1 MIMRIEKTII
11 VRGRMLIK
19 RIFDVFLTLIA
30 LVVLFPLMLLISV
43 VIVCDSKGGIFYK
56 QIRVGKNNKDFSL
69 YKFRTM
75 RMDSDEQSLITVGD
89 RDARITWVG
98 YSLRKM
104 KLDELPQLIN
114 ILKGDMSIVGPRPEV
129 RKYVNLYT
137 KEQMRVLD
145 VLPGLTDYASI
156 AYVNENALLEK
167 SSNPEQTYIH
177 EIMPAKLQLNFKYI
191 DSQSLFVDLG
201 IIVKTI
207 TRILIR

>member
-167 SSNPEQTYIH
+167 SNNPEQTYIH

-191 DSQSLFVDLG
+191 DSQSLFVDLW